1 LREAEQSL
9 VLHCAGVAARRRAA
23 GLRRHQP
30 WSFTPGVRDR
40 EGRTEEMEDSQRVLL
55 ISVRAGAGHM
65 RAAQAIEEALRG
77 RFPQVEVRNI
87 EALAY
92 TNAAYRRSFTGGYE
106 RLSRDLPSV
115 WGLIY
120 AQLEK
125 KPVDSKTKKLT
136 QLFDRM
142 NIRPILKVIRE
153 FAPQR
158 IVCTHYLPAEI
169 LAARRRKGKL
179 GAWLSVVLTDYDIHT
194 MWIQPGVD
202 QYFVATEEMEYA
214 LRAKGVGDATVSA
227 TGIPVMPVFARTRDA
242 DKGALRTRLGLRP
255 DLPVVIVAASGFGAV
270 KADETLAM
278 LARAIDCVQFLAIA
292 GRSAE
297 LGSQSERVAQSH
309 PGTVVPYGFV
319 ENMHELMAAA
329 DFMVTKSGGL
339 TSSECLAMGLPM
351 VIVNPIPGQEER
363 NADFLLESGVA
374 LKANSPAHLV
384 FKVHTLLTDGEL
396 LARMKRA
403 ALRVARPA
411 AAYDIAEQVMSH
423 A

>member
-1 LREAEQSL
+1 
-9 VLHCAGVAARRRAA
+9 
-23 GLRRHQP
+23 
-30 WSFTPGVRDR
+30 
-40 EGRTEEMEDSQRVLL
+40 MEDSQRVLL

-65 RAAQAIEEALRG
+65 RAARAIEEALRE
-77 RFPQVEVRNI
+77 RFPKVEVRNI
-87 EALAY
+87 EALEY

-106 RLSRDLPSV
+106 KLSRDLPSV
-115 WGLIY
+115 WGMIY

-125 KPVDSKTKKLT
+125 KPVDSKTKRLT

-153 FAPQR
+153 FGPQR

-179 GAWLSVVLTDYDIHT
+179 DAWLSVVLTDYDIHT
-194 MWIQPGVD
+194 MWVQDGVN
-202 QYFVATEEMEYA
+202 QYFVATEEMQYA
-214 LRAKGVGDATVSA
+214 LCAKGVGDATVSV
-227 TGIPVMPVFARTRDA
+227 TGIPVMPVFTRTRDA
-242 DKGALRTRLGLRP
+242 DKGALRRRLGLRP
-255 DLPVVIVAASGFGAV
+255 DVPVIIVAASGFGAL
-270 KADETLAM
+270 KAGETLAM
-278 LARAIDCVQFLAIA
+278 LARAIDGVQFLAIA

-297 LGSQSERVAQSH
+297 LSSRFEKVAKSH
-309 PGTVVPYGFV
+309 PGTVMPYGFV

-329 DFMVTKSGGL
+329 DFMVTKCGGL

-384 FKVHTLLTDGEL
+384 FKVHMLLTDPEL
-396 LARMKRA
+396 LARMERA
-403 ALRVARPA
+403 ALRVARPS
-411 AAYDIAEQVMSH
+411 AAYDIAEQVMRG